1 MAWPTARTAGACS
14 RCDRPVF
21 FWFLATSVITVGF
34 VFRDPSF
41 DNRLLLVGSVL
52 PIADA
57 VFGGARA
64 LHSITVSIALL
75 AVVMVTTKRGSGV
88 RKTLLGLP
96 IGMFLH
102 LVFDAAWNDTDTFW
116 WPITGLGFDDSGI
129 PIVDRGWI
137 SVALEALGVVGVVW
151 LWRHNDLGD
160 PARRQSFL
168 HDGRLDAVPDR
179 TTS

>member
-1 MAWPTARTAGACS
+1 M
-14 RCDRPVF
+14 F
-21 FWFLATSVITVGF
+21 FWFWATSIISIGF
-34 VFRDPSF
+34 VFRDPTF

-52 PIADA
+52 PGIEA

-75 AVVMVTTKRGSGV
+75 AVVMIATKRGSHL

-116 WPITGLGFDDSGI
+116 WPFTGLTFNDKGI
-129 PIVDRGWI
+129 PIVDRGMFSI
-137 SVALEALGVVGVVW
+137 VLELLGIAGCVW
-151 LWRHNDLGD
+151 LWRTNRLGESE
-160 PARRQSFL
+160 RRRAFL
-168 HDGRLDAVPDR
+168 ADGRLVSVPER
-179 TTS
+179 FG

>member
-1 MAWPTARTAGACS
+1 M
-14 RCDRPVF
+14 F
-21 FWFLATSVITVGF
+21 FWFFATSVITIGF

-52 PIADA
+52 PAADA
-57 VFGGARA
+57 VFGGSRA
-64 LHSITVSIALL
+64 LHSVTVSIGLL
-75 AVVMVTTKRGSGV
+75 GVVMIATKRGSGR

-96 IGMFLH
+96 IGLFLH

-116 WPITGLGFDDSGI
+116 WPFTGVAFDDSAI

-137 SVALEALGVVGVVW
+137 SVVLELFGVAGCVW
-151 LWRHNDLGD
+151 LWRRNGFGD
-160 PARRQSFL
+160 PARRRRFL

-179 TTS
+179 VT

>member
-1 MAWPTARTAGACS
+1 MSPIAPTAGACS
-14 RCDRPVF
+14 HCDAPVF

-34 VFRDPSF
+34 VFRDPTF

-52 PIADA
+52 PVADA

-75 AVVMVTTKRGSGV
+75 AVVMIATKRGSGT
-88 RKTLLGLP
+88 RKSLLGLP

-102 LVFDAAWNDTDTFW
+102 LVFDAAWNDTATFW
-116 WPITGLGFDDSGI
+116 WPITGIGFEDEGV

-137 SVALEALGVVGVVW
+137 GVLLEVIGVVGVVW
-151 LWRHNDLGD
+151 LWRKNRLSNGE
-160 PARRQSFL
+160 RRRRFV
-168 HDGRLDAVPDR
+168 HDGHLDAVPDR
-179 TTS
+179 VVG